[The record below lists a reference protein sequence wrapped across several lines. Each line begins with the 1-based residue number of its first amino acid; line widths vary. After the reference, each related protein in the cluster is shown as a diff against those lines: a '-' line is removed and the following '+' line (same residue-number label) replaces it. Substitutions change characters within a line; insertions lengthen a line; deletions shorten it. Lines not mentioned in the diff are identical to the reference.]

1 MNSIIKSL
9 TDIVND
15 IKSLLEANPGIRSLY
30 IGDYTALVRLK
41 FGRRLYVDSRDIGV
55 AQHIMV
61 TGVWEQHYTNLVK
74 RIVKPGDTFVDVGA
88 NFGYYSVLGG
98 AFVGSHGKVFSFE
111 PSPRPFQ
118 LLKMSMKA
126 NGFLKQNGTNIYEF
140 GVSDH
145 IGEASFNY
153 KDGDFG
159 GGSLFI
165 PSARLEKETFTEVTI
180 KLSTLDIMLKDVEKI
195 DFIKIDAEGSEVS
208 VIKGMEDL
216 INRSPEMKIL
226 IEFYPRFI
234 EKHMNVDSFANYLH
248 DFGFNFYLVD
258 KSNLK
263 AITHD
268 QLKELNNCYLLLS
281 KKQI

>member
-1 MNSIIKSL
+1 MNGIIKSL
-9 TDIVND
+9 KDIVNG
-15 IKSLLEANPGIRSLY
+15 IKFLLEANPGIRSLY
-30 IGDYTALVRLK
+30 IGDYTVLVRLK

-61 TGVWEQHYTNLVK
+61 TGVWEQHYTDLVK

-98 AFVGSHGKVFSFE
+98 ALVGSHGKVFSFE

-126 NGFLKQNGTNIYEF
+126 NGFLKPDDGNIFEY
-140 GVSDH
+140 GVSDY
-145 IGEASFNY
+145 IGEATFNF
-153 KDGDFG
+153 KEGDFG

-165 PSARLEKETFTEVTI
+165 PNARLEKESFTEVTI
-180 KLSTLDIMLKDVEKI
+180 KLSTLDVMLKDVQQI

-208 VIKGMEDL
+208 VIKGMEGL
-216 INRSPEMKIL
+216 IKRSPDLKIL
-226 IEFYPRFI
+226 LEFYPKFI
-234 EKHMNVDSFANYLH
+234 EKHMEVGAFAKYLL

-263 AITHD
+263 TINHD
-268 QLKELNNCYLLLS
+268 QLKDLNNCYLLLS
-281 KKQI
+281 KKTI